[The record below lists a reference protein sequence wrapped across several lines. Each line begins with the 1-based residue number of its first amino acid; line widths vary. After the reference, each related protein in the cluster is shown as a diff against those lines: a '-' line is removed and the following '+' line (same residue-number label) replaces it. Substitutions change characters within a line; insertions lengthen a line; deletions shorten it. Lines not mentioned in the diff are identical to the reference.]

1 MSPWTTWLSQDPAS
15 QFVWAD
21 ESRTGLD
28 RLVVTRNAGR
38 SVATGHVIGPAA
50 TPFEV
55 DYRVEFDESWRTRL
69 VHISDAAGGRIL
81 ELRADGD
88 GTWTDGNDAAL
99 PLLNGAIDVDISA
112 TPFTNTLPI
121 RRLELAIGGS
131 ADITTAYIAVPD
143 FTVSADPQRY
153 TRTAEGTYRF
163 ESLDSDFTR
172 DITVDRHGFVLA
184 YPGLFHRRLD
194 G

>member
-1 MSPWTTWLSQDPAS
+1 MSPLTSWMSQDPAS
-15 QFVWAD
+15 RFVWAD
-21 ESRTGLD
+21 DSRTGLD
-28 RLVVTRNAGR
+28 RLVVTRSPGR
-38 SVATGHVIGPAA
+38 IVATGHVIGPEA

-55 DYRVEFDESWRTRL
+55 DYLVECDESWRTRL
-69 VHISDAAGGRIL
+69 VRISDKVSGRIL
-81 ELRADGD
+81 ELRAAGD
-88 GTWTDGNDAAL
+88 GTWTDGNDAEL
-99 PLLNGAIDVDISA
+99 PPLNGAIDVDISA

-143 FTVSADPQRY
+143 FTMSADPQRY

-172 DITVDRHGFVLA
+172 DITVDRDGFVLD
-184 YPGLFHRRLD
+184 YPGLFYRRLD
-194 G
+194 A

>member
-1 MSPWTTWLSQDPAS
+1 MRRHPAS
-15 QFVWAD
+15 QFVWTD
-21 ESRTGLD
+21 DSGTGLD
-28 RLVVTRNAGR
+28 RLVVTRSAGR
-38 SVATGHVIGPAA
+38 IVATGHVNGPEA

-55 DYRVEFDESWRTRL
+55 AYLVECDESWRTRL
-69 VHISDAAGGRIL
+69 VRISDAADGRIL

-88 GTWTDGNDAAL
+88 GTWTDGDGAAL

-131 ADITTAYIAVPD
+131 ADIRTAYSAVPD
-143 FTVSADPQRY
+143 LTVSVDPQRY
-153 TRTAEGTYRF
+153 TRTAEGTYRY

-172 DITVDRHGFVLA
+172 DITVDEHGFVLD